1 MSTLEIHVDQV
12 AKDQR
17 VVLHD
22 DLLATGGSAACAK
35 KLVEF
40 YLRLIEQCGGK
51 VVGFS
56 FIVELE
62 ALKGKS
68 VLGDQVHSIVKYDH

>member
-1 MSTLEIHVDQV
+1 MFGFGIAQRLQIPFILIRKAGKLPSEKIQLSYTLEYAVSTLEIHVDQV

-35 KLVEF
+35 KLVGF
-40 YLRLIEQCGGK
+40 IEG
-51 VVGFS
+51 
-56 FIVELE
+56 
-62 ALKGKS
+62 
-68 VLGDQVHSIVKYDH
+68 